1 MKVMVEQLLSGV
13 LRVALLPLM
22 IGGVIVFSGQV
33 DVVADGVANM
43 AATFQAIG
51 EIGK

>member
-1 MKVMVEQLLSGV
+1 MKSIISHLLSGL

-22 IGGVIVFSGQV
+22 IGAAIVFTGQI
-33 DVVADGVANM
+33 DVVVDSVTNM
-43 AATFQAIG
+43 AATVQAIG